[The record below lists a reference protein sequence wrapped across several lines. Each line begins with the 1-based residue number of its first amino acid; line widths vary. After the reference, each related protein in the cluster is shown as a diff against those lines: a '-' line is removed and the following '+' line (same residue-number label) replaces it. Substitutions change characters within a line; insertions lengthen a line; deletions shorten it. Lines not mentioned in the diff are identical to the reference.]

1 MAGFHR
7 VTHGT
12 EDPVIFRVVARDPGR
27 ASLGTAPP
35 PWAAM
40 KIGITCY
47 PTYGGSGAVA
57 TELGLD
63 LARRGHEVHFITYDS
78 PFRLHGYTERIY
90 FHQVETRMGR
100 YPLFDHF
107 PYTLALA
114 SKQYEVVLSEGLE
127 ILHVHY
133 AIPHATTAYLAREM
147 LKGQQPLKVITT
159 LHGTDI
165 TLVGQESSFYGIT
178 KFSIEQSDEVT
189 AVSTYL
195 RDETY
200 RAFGCVSCDVKV
212 IPNFVNLQEYKPGE
226 PDAKSKSSLAP
237 EGGKVITHVSNFREV
252 KRVKDVVRVFA
263 RIRRAMP
270 ATLIMVGD
278 GPERV
283 DAENEAR
290 ELGVTAD
297 VRFLGRLDSV
307 ASLLQATDLF
317 LLPSQTESFG
327 LAALEAMACGSP
339 VVASRAGGLPEVV
352 DDGINGI
359 LEPVGSVEAMG
370 RRAVELLRDPRRYA
384 AMREAAIGKARE
396 FSADRIVPMYE
407 HLYEEVL
414 RGTPAVSRAD
424 GR

>member
-1 MAGFHR
+1 
-7 VTHGT
+7 
-12 EDPVIFRVVARDPGR
+12 
-27 ASLGTAPP
+27 
-35 PWAAM
+35 M

-78 PFRLHGYTERIY
+78 PFRLRGYSERVF

-114 SKQYEVVLSEGLE
+114 SKQHEVVLREELDL
-127 ILHVHY
+127 LHVHY

-147 LKGQQPLKVITT
+147 LKGERPVKVITT

-165 TLVGQESSFYGIT
+165 TLVGQESSFYAIT
-178 KFSIEQSDEVT
+178 KFSIEQSDGVT
-189 AVSTYL
+189 AVSDYL

-200 RAFGCVSCDVKV
+200 RAFGCGNCDVRV
-212 IPNFVNLQEYKPGE
+212 VPNFVNLQEYRPAEDGCRGTV
-226 PDAKSKSSLAP
+226 AP
-237 EGGKVITHVSNFREV
+237 EGHKVITHISNFREV

-263 RIRRAMP
+263 RVRRAMP
-270 ATLIMVGD
+270 ATLVMIGD

-290 ELGVTAD
+290 DLAVTDD

-307 ASLLQATDLF
+307 ASLLQASDLF
-317 LLPSQTESFG
+317 ILPSQTESFG

-339 VVASRAGGLPEVV
+339 VVASRAGGLPEVI
-352 DDGINGI
+352 DDGVNGI

-370 RRAVELLRDPRRYA
+370 RRAVELLRDPERHA
-384 AMREAAIGKARE
+384 AMRTAAIAKAE
-396 FSADRIVPMYE
+396 HFSADRVVPMYE
-407 HLYEEVL
+407 AYYREVL
-414 RGTPAVSRAD
+414 A
-424 GR
+424 

>member
-1 MAGFHR
+1 
-7 VTHGT
+7 
-12 EDPVIFRVVARDPGR
+12 
-27 ASLGTAPP
+27 
-35 PWAAM
+35 M

-78 PFRLHGYTERIY
+78 PFRLRGYSERVF

-114 SKQYEVVLSEGLE
+114 SKQHEVVLREELDL
-127 ILHVHY
+127 LHVHY

-147 LKGQQPLKVITT
+147 LKGERSLRVITT

-165 TLVGQESSFYGIT
+165 TLVGQESSFYAIT
-178 KFSIEQSDEVT
+178 KFSIERSDGVT
-189 AVSTYL
+189 AVSNYL

-200 RAFGCVSCDVKV
+200 RAFGCGSCDVRV
-212 IPNFVNLQEYKPGE
+212 VPNFVNLQEYRPAEDGCRGTV
-226 PDAKSKSSLAP
+226 AP
-237 EGGKVITHVSNFREV
+237 EGHKVITHVSNFREV
-252 KRVKDVVRVFA
+252 KRVKDVVRVFT
-263 RIRRAMP
+263 RVRRAMP
-270 ATLIMVGD
+270 ATLVMIGD

-290 ELGVTAD
+290 DLAVTDD

-307 ASLLQATDLF
+307 ASLLQASDLF
-317 LLPSQTESFG
+317 ILPSQTESFG
-327 LAALEAMACGSP
+327 LAALEAMACGAP
-339 VVASRAGGLPEVV
+339 VVASRAGGLPEVI
-352 DDGINGI
+352 DDGVNGI

-370 RRAVELLRDPRRYA
+370 RRAVELLRDPERHA
-384 AMREAAIGKARE
+384 AMRAAAIAKAE
-396 FSADRIVPMYE
+396 QFSADKIVPMYE
-407 HLYEEVL
+407 AYYREVL
-414 RGTPAVSRAD
+414 A
-424 GR
+424 

>member
-1 MAGFHR
+1 
-7 VTHGT
+7 
-12 EDPVIFRVVARDPGR
+12 
-27 ASLGTAPP
+27 
-35 PWAAM
+35 M

-78 PFRLHGYTERIY
+78 PFRLHGYAERIY

-114 SKQYEVVLSEGLE
+114 SKQHEVVLREGLE

-147 LKGQQPLKVITT
+147 LKGERPLRVITT

-189 AVSTYL
+189 AVSAYL

-200 RAFGCVSCDVKV
+200 RAFGCVSCDVRV
-212 IPNFVNLQEYKPGE
+212 IPNFVNLQEYHPG
-226 PDAKSKSSLAP
+226 DASPPGSVAP
-237 EGGKVITHVSNFREV
+237 EGHRVITHVSNFREV

-263 RIRRAMP
+263 RIRRAMA

-283 DAENEAR
+283 DAESEAR
-290 ELGVTAD
+290 ELGVGAD

-307 ASLLQATDLF
+307 ASLLQASHLF

-339 VVASRAGGLPEVV
+339 VVASRAGGLPEVI
-352 DDGINGI
+352 DDGVNGI

-370 RRAVELLRDPRRYA
+370 RRAVELLRDPGRHG
-384 AMREAAIGKARE
+384 AMCAAAIAKAQQ

-407 HLYEEVL
+407 ALYQEVV
-414 RGTPAVSRAD
+414 RD
-424 GR
+424 G

>member
-1 MAGFHR
+1 
-7 VTHGT
+7 
-12 EDPVIFRVVARDPGR
+12 
-27 ASLGTAPP
+27 
-35 PWAAM
+35 M

-78 PFRLHGYTERIY
+78 PFRLRGYTERVF

-114 SKQYEVVLSEGLE
+114 SKQHEVVLREELDL
-127 ILHVHY
+127 LHVHY

-147 LKGQQPLKVITT
+147 LKGERSLRVITT

-165 TLVGQESSFYGIT
+165 TLVGQESSFYAIT
-178 KFSIEQSDEVT
+178 KFSIERSDGVT
-189 AVSTYL
+189 AVSSYL

-200 RAFGCVSCDVKV
+200 RAFGCGNCDVRMV
-212 IPNFVNLQEYKPGE
+212 PNFVNLQEYRPADQGCRGTV
-226 PDAKSKSSLAP
+226 AP
-237 EGGKVITHVSNFREV
+237 EGHKVITHVSNFREV

-263 RIRRAMP
+263 RVRRAMP
-270 ATLIMVGD
+270 ATLVMIGD

-290 ELGVTAD
+290 DLAVTDD

-307 ASLLQATDLF
+307 ASLLQASDLF
-317 LLPSQTESFG
+317 ILPSQTESFG
-327 LAALEAMACGSP
+327 LAALEAMACGAP
-339 VVASRAGGLPEVV
+339 VVASRAGGLPEVI
-352 DDGINGI
+352 DDGVNGI

-370 RRAVELLRDPRRYA
+370 RRAVELLRDPERHA
-384 AMREAAIGKARE
+384 AMRAAAIAKAQQ
-396 FSADRIVPMYE
+396 FSADKIVPMYE
-407 HLYEEVL
+407 AYYREVL
-414 RGTPAVSRAD
+414 A
-424 GR
+424 

>member
-1 MAGFHR
+1 
-7 VTHGT
+7 
-12 EDPVIFRVVARDPGR
+12 
-27 ASLGTAPP
+27 
-35 PWAAM
+35 M

-78 PFRLHGYTERIY
+78 PFRLHGYAERIY

-114 SKQYEVVLSEGLE
+114 SKQYEVVLREGLE

-147 LKGQQPLKVITT
+147 LKGERPLKVITT

-178 KFSIEQSDEVT
+178 KFSIEQSDAVT
-189 AVSTYL
+189 AVSAYL

-212 IPNFVNLQEYKPGE
+212 IPNFVNLAEYRPGTAE
-226 PDAKSKSSLAP
+226 ARSTIAP
-237 EGGKVITHVSNFREV
+237 PGTRVITHVSNFREV

-278 GPERV
+278 GPDRV
-283 DAENEAR
+283 DAESEAR
-290 ELGVTAD
+290 ELDVGSD

-307 ASLLQATDLF
+307 ASLLQASDLF

-352 DDGINGI
+352 DDGVNGI

-370 RRAVELLRDPRRYA
+370 RRAVELLREPARHA
-384 AMREAAIGKARE
+384 AMREAAIAKAQE
-396 FSADRIVPMYE
+396 FSADRVVPMYE
-407 HLYEEVL
+407 SLYREVL
-414 RGTPAVSRAD
+414 RESP
-424 GR
+424 

>member
-1 MAGFHR
+1 
-7 VTHGT
+7 
-12 EDPVIFRVVARDPGR
+12 
-27 ASLGTAPP
+27 
-35 PWAAM
+35 M

-57 TELGLD
+57 TELGLE

-78 PFRLHGYTERIY
+78 PFRLHGYAERIY

-100 YPLFDHF
+100 YPLFDHY

-114 SKQYEVVLSEGLE
+114 SKQHEVVLQEGIE

-133 AIPHATTAYLAREM
+133 AIPHATTAYLARQM
-147 LKGQQPLKVITT
+147 LADERPLKVITT

-165 TLVGQESSFYGIT
+165 TLVGQESSFYAIT

-189 AVSTYL
+189 AVSAYL

-200 RAFGCVSCDVKV
+200 RAFGCVSCDIRV

-226 PDAKSKSSLAP
+226 PGARSILAP
-237 EGGKVITHVSNFREV
+237 EGGKVVTHVSNFREV

-270 ATLIMVGD
+270 AVLVMVGD

-283 DAENEAR
+283 DAEHEAR
-290 ELGVTAD
+290 ELGVGPD
-297 VRFLGRLDSV
+297 VRFLGRLDPV
-307 ASLLQATDLF
+307 ASLLQASDLF
-317 LLPSQTESFG
+317 VLPSQTESFG
-327 LAALEAMACGSP
+327 LAALEAMACGAP
-339 VVASRAGGLPEVV
+339 VVATRAGGLPEVV
-352 DDGINGI
+352 DDGVNGI

-370 RRAVELLRDPRRYA
+370 RRAVELLRDPERHA
-384 AMREAAIGKARE
+384 AMRAAAVAKAGE

-407 HLYEEVL
+407 TLYQEVL
-414 RGTPAVSRAD
+414 R
-424 GR
+424 

>member
-1 MAGFHR
+1 
-7 VTHGT
+7 
-12 EDPVIFRVVARDPGR
+12 
-27 ASLGTAPP
+27 
-35 PWAAM
+35 
-40 KIGITCY
+40 
-47 PTYGGSGAVA
+47 VA
-57 TELGLD
+57 TELGLE

-78 PFRLHGYTERIY
+78 PFRLRGYAEGVY
-90 FHQVETRMGR
+90 YHQVETRMGR

-114 SKQYEVVLSEGLE
+114 SKQHEVALREGLE

-133 AIPHATTAYLAREM
+133 AIPHATTAFLAREM
-147 LKGQQPLKVITT
+147 LLPEHPIKVITT

-165 TLVGQESSFYGIT
+165 TLVGQESSFYAIT
-178 KFSIEQSDEVT
+178 KFSIERSDAVT
-189 AVSTYL
+189 AVSAYL

-200 RAFGCVSCDVKV
+200 RAFGCVSCDLQV
-212 IPNFVNLQEYKPGE
+212 IPNFVNLAEYHPATDG
-226 PDAKSKSSLAP
+226 SRGGLAP
-237 EGGKVITHVSNFREV
+237 ADHKIITHISNFREV

-270 ATLIMVGD
+270 ATLLMIGD

-290 ELGVTAD
+290 ELQVSTD

-307 ASLLQATDLF
+307 ASLLQESDLF

-339 VVASRAGGLPEVV
+339 VIASRAGGLPEVV
-352 DDGINGI
+352 DDGVNGI

-370 RRAVELLRDPRRYA
+370 RRAVELLRDQPRHQ
-384 AMREAAIGKARE
+384 AMREAALAKATE
-396 FSADRIVPMYE
+396 FSADRVVPMYE
-407 HLYEEVL
+407 ALYQEVL
-414 RGTPAVSRAD
+414 R
-424 GR
+424 

>member
-1 MAGFHR
+1 
-7 VTHGT
+7 
-12 EDPVIFRVVARDPGR
+12 
-27 ASLGTAPP
+27 
-35 PWAAM
+35 M

-57 TELGLD
+57 TELGLE
-63 LARRGHEVHFITYDS
+63 LARRGHEVHFITYDA
-78 PFRLHGYTERIY
+78 PFRLHGYAERIY

-114 SKQYEVVLSEGLE
+114 SKQHEVVLREGIE
-127 ILHVHY
+127 VLHVHY
-133 AIPHATTAYLAREM
+133 AIPHATTAYLARQM
-147 LKGQQPLKVITT
+147 LNGERQLRVITT

-165 TLVGQESSFYGIT
+165 TLVGQESSFYAIT

-189 AVSTYL
+189 AVSAYL

-200 RAFGCVSCDVKV
+200 RAFGCVSCDLRV
-212 IPNFVNLQEYKPGE
+212 IPNFVNLAEYHT
-226 PDAKSKSSLAP
+226 AAP
-237 EGGKVITHVSNFREV
+237 REV
-252 KRVKDVVRVFA
+252 KRVKDVIRVFA

-270 ATLIMVGD
+270 AVLVMVGD

-283 DAENEAR
+283 DAENESR
-290 ELGVTAD
+290 ELGVGQD
-297 VRFLGRLDSV
+297 VRFLGRLDPV
-307 ASLLQATDLF
+307 ASLLQASDLF

-352 DDGINGI
+352 DDGVNGI

-370 RRAVELLRDPRRYA
+370 RRAVELLRDPARHT
-384 AMREAAIGKARE
+384 AMREAAIAKAQT
-396 FSADRIVPMYE
+396 FSADRVVPMYE
-407 HLYEEVL
+407 ALYEETL
-414 RGTPAVSRAD
+414 RGVPAASRAD